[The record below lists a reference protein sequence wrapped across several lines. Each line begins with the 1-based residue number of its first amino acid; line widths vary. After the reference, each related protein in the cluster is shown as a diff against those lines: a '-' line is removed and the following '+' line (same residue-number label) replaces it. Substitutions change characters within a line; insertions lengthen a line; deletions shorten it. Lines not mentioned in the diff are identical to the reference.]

1 MKKFAKET
9 LRADLYRYYGDQLD
23 SLKTRLR
30 LAFLPSPEIKFLI
43 LLRKTQGSSNKLLY
57 YWRRF
62 RLLRHSYKCHIQIST
77 KTKIGRGFYIGH
89 FGRVIIN
96 PAATIGENCNIATGV
111 TIGQTNRGKRA
122 GTPKIGDRVWI
133 GANAMIVGGIT
144 IGDDVLIA
152 PNAFVN
158 FDVPSHSVVVGN
170 PAVVHP
176 RENATEG
183 YINRV
188 YPPQK

>member
-1 MKKFAKET
+1 M
-9 LRADLYRYYGDQLD
+9 
-23 SLKTRLR
+23 R
-30 LAFLPSPEIKFLI
+30 LAALPSPEVKFLI
-43 LLRKTQGSSNKLLY
+43 LFRKAQGASNKLSY

-62 RLLRHSYKCHIQIST
+62 RLLRHSYKCHIQIPA
-77 KTKIGRGFYIGH
+77 KTQIGAGFYIGH

-96 PAATIGENCNIATGV
+96 PAAIIGENCNIATGV
-111 TIGQTNRGKRA
+111 TIGQTNRGKLK